1 MADGSPV
8 TVIPSGG
15 VSFVIT
21 VYNKA
26 AFLPLVTEALFG
38 QLGDFDREFVFIDDG
53 SVDGSWDLLQRLAGA
68 RADVKLLQQAN
79 AGPAAATNS
88 AVRAATMQWLK
99 IVDAD
104 DVLAPRCTQRLLD
117 AATRL
122 NLPLATGR
130 AMPYRLGA
138 PLEFAD
144 AAATDTARRIDLFS
158 ACLRSAPSNLSV
170 TLIDRALFWE
180 VGGCDERIFT
190 QDYSLLLRLA
200 WRSEAAEVLGAPVT
214 ASPVEAPGR
223 VSANER
229 AMLRDT
235 NKAILLFLNETI
247 EVSWRQRRKAVERA
261 FGRAW
266 KWQHRRLGVGVRS
279 RWFWLYAL
287 AKLGPPGLVMP
298 LLESTLAAFEPPPS
312 HPQAGHA
319 QDN

>member
-1 MADGSPV
+1 MTAISA
-8 TVIPSGG
+8 GG

-26 AFLPLVTEALFG
+26 VFLPLVTEALFG

-53 SVDGSWDLLQRLAGA
+53 SVDGSWELLQRLAGA
-68 RADVKLLQQAN
+68 RADVKLLRQEN

-122 NLPLATGR
+122 GLPLATGR

-138 PLEFAD
+138 PLEFTD
-144 AAATDTARRIDLFS
+144 LAAVDTTAAGTARRIDLFA

-200 WRSEAAEVLGAPVT
+200 WRSEAAEVLGAPVA

-247 EVSWRQRRKAVERA
+247 EVPWRQRRKAVERA

-266 KWQHRRLGVGVRS
+266 KWQHRRLGAGIRS
-279 RWFWLYAL
+279 HWFWLYAL

-319 QDN
+319 QDS